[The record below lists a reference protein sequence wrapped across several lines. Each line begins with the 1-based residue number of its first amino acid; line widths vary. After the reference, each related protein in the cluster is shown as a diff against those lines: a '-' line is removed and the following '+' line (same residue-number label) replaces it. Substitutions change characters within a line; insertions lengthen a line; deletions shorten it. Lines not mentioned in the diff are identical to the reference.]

1 MFLVSGFLQTVILL
15 FLFLPIILVWLFAL
29 ADLFMRRNL
38 RAGAKVLW
46 LLAIVLIPLLGP
58 LAYLLFRASA
68 AVRGVARVGRWLAP
82 TASGFALR

>member
-1 MFLVSGFLQTVILL
+1 MFLVSSFLQTVILL

-38 RAGAKVLW
+38 RAGTKVLW

-58 LAYLLFRASA
+58 LAYLLLRTTTPSA
-68 AVRGVARVGRWLAP
+68 EWRG
-82 TASGFALR
+82 